1 MEYIKF
7 KGKFTSA
14 NVREMNPLVLAYMGD
29 CIYESYIRT
38 YLIDENRSM
47 LPHKL
52 HKLAINYV
60 SAHGQFI
67 AMAKIQSE
75 LTEEE
80 YYFFKR
86 GRNCKSATVPKNAK
100 VNEYR
105 IATGFETLIGYL
117 YLTEQVERIDE
128 LLGKV
133 VK

>member
-1 MEYIKF
+1 MEFVKF
-7 KGKFTSA
+7 KGKFSSG

-29 CIYESYIRT
+29 CIFEAFIRT
-38 YLIDENRSM
+38 YLIDKNRDM
-47 LPHKL
+47 LAHKL
-52 HKLAINYV
+52 HKSAINYV
-60 SAHGQFI
+60 SAHGQFE
-67 AMAKIQSE
+67 AMGKIQKE

-117 YLTEQVERIDE
+117 YLTEQGDRLDE
-128 LLGKV
+128 LLERIV
-133 VK
+133 E